1 MHTIINSYLCGMLI
15 TFHAICTLSRY
26 NCMPHQKVVLGAT
39 SPGEGASQNRVITRL
54 SDLSVCVA
62 PAYVDYNLSDEIAEI
77 FGCIYIS
84 YIHNYIEAGIEI
96 ACVGT

>member
-1 MHTIINSYLCGMLI
+1 
-15 TFHAICTLSRY
+15 
-26 NCMPHQKVVLGAT
+26 MPHQKVVLGAT
-39 SPGEGASQNRVITRL
+39 SPGEGASQNRVISCL

-77 FGCIYIS
+77 FGCIYIYIYIYIS
-84 YIHNYIEAGIEI
+84 YIHNYIEAGREI